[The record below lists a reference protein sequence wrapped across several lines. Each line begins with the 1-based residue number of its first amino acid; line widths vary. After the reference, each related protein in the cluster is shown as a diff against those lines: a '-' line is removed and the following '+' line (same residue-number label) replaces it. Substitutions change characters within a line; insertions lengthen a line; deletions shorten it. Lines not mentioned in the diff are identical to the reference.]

1 MNSHRRVGRDVQ
13 FRRFRLGRTT
23 FILPNKTVTVSNTR
37 ASPFSQTRHSIASGT
52 AGPAPELHELNPFG
66 NPNSFTATANGY
78 QTAESTTSFNEYG
91 GYQQDGTGGGGLHH
105 RQSSVASTE
114 SSFACE
120 GEGRSDV
127 KIDEYQAAWNVT
139 NAIQG
144 MFIVS
149 LPFAVQRGGYWAIIA
164 MVGIAHICC
173 YTGKCLVKCL
183 YEPDP
188 QTGQMV
194 RVRESYVSIAKVCFG
209 AKYGAR
215 AVNIAQIIELLMT
228 CILYVVV
235 CGDLMAGT
243 FPEGAL
249 DSRY

>member
-1 MNSHRRVGRDVQ
+1 MPDSNG
-13 FRRFRLGRTT
+13 GYTT
-23 FILPNKTVTVSNTR
+23 KNET
-37 ASPFSQTRHSIASGT
+37 
-52 AGPAPELHELNPFG
+52 
-66 NPNSFTATANGY
+66 
-78 QTAESTTSFNEYG
+78 TTSFNEYDG
-91 GYQQDGTGGGGLHH
+91 GYQQGGLHH
-105 RQSSVASTE
+105 RQSSIASSE

-149 LPFAVQRGGYWAIIA
+149 LPYAVRRGGYWAIIA

-188 QTGQMV
+188 QTGQLV
-194 RVRESYVSIAKVCFG
+194 RVRDSYVAIAKVCLG
-209 AKYGAR
+209 PKTGAR
-215 AVNIAQIIELLMT
+215 LVNVAQMIELLMT

-235 CGDLMAGT
+235 CGDLLAGS

-249 DSRY
+249 DKR